1 MGRCLQ
7 WLFGA
12 GFPVPEADLVL
23 WGGPKGTEPGD
34 LVWHSVSSARVVAL
48 VAFWSFM

>member
-1 MGRCLQ
+1 MCLQ

-12 GFPVPEADLVL
+12 GFPVPEAGLVL

-34 LVWHSVSSARVVAL
+34 LVWYFVSSTWVVAL
-48 VAFWSFM
+48 EAF